1 MAIGERQAR
10 RRRLH
15 DLAGTQGGYF
25 TAAQALDV
33 GYPYQAQRYHV
44 DRGNWLRVDRGVFR
58 LPEWPIGEHEDL
70 IRWSQ
75 WSRGRAV
82 VSHET
87 ALSVHDLGDVNPASV
102 HLTVPRGFRKHA
114 LGVVLHHGD
123 IPDGDVQQRE
133 GFRITSPLRSIL
145 DVAVGDLDLDQLGGA
160 VADALARGVLT
171 RRMLLA
177 RADAFGDRAALRIER
192 ALATRT
198 E

>member
-10 RRRLH
+10 RRRLY
-15 DLAGTQGGYF
+15 DLARTQGGYF

-44 DRGNWLRVDRGVFR
+44 DRGNWLRIDRGLFR
-58 LPEWPIGEHEDL
+58 LPEWPTGEHEDL
-70 IRWSQ
+70 IRWTQ

-87 ALSVHDLGDVNPASV
+87 ALSVHDLGDVNPARV
-102 HLTVPRGFRKHA
+102 HLTVPPGFRKHA
-114 LGVVLHHGD
+114 RGAVLHHGD
-123 IPDGDVQQRE
+123 VPEGDVQERE
-133 GFRITSPLRSIL
+133 GFRITTPLRSLL
-145 DVAVGDLDLDQLGGA
+145 DVAAADLDLDQLAGS
-160 VADALARGVLT
+160 VADALAKGILT
-171 RRMLLA
+171 QRMLLT